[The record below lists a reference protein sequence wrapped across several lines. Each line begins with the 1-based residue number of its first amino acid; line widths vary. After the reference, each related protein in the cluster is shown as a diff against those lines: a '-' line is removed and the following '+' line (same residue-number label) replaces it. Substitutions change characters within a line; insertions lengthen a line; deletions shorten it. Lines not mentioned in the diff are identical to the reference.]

1 MMNQTKNGKKNIGFY
16 IALAVCIAT
25 VAAAAWTTYGSIV
38 GQDDTSQDVGV
49 DHEISGQAYEVD
61 DSSEQ
66 ETEPSKEEVS
76 AQESQGSA
84 VSEDADDEEEEEDQE
99 EQEDTEE
106 NSREEEKSDDVS
118 KEEDTKPVI
127 YYPLKNAKV
136 GKAFSMTKLLFSATT
151 NDWRVHR
158 GADFLAKEGSAVLA
172 SSDGVVKAIY
182 HDGLYGEVICIEHNG
197 YLAKYCG
204 LTDQTI
210 VKVGDTVTGGS
221 PIGYIGAIPC
231 EQSDPPHLHLEV
243 IVGEK
248 YIDPIIVLSGNANL
262 NE

>member
-84 VSEDADDEEEEEDQE
+84 VSEDADDEEEE
-99 EQEDTEE
+99 TTPTVSNS
-106 NSREEEKSDDVS
+106 NSRGAQIAAYATQFVGNPYVYGGASLTGGADCSGFTMAVFANFGIGLPHNAAAQSGCGRSVSLSDLQPGD
-118 KEEDTKPVI
+118 
-127 YYPLKNAKV
+127 
-136 GKAFSMTKLLFSATT
+136 LLFYDNGGGIGHVTLYIGGGQV
-151 NDWRVHR
+151 VH
-158 GADFLAKEGSAVLA
+158 A
-172 SSDGVVKAIY
+172 SSP
-182 HDGLYGEVICIEHNG
+182 E
-197 YLAKYCG
+197 
-204 LTDQTI
+204 
-210 VKVGDTVTGGS
+210 TGIKIS
-221 PIGYIGAIPC
+221 AYNYRTPVCAVRC
-231 EQSDPPHLHLEV
+231 W
-243 IVGEK
+243 
-248 YIDPIIVLSGNANL
+248 
-262 NE
+262 